1 MASRRSFRKINQR
14 SFVKNN
20 LFKNKLKYTG
30 RMKMKLKGIIT
41 AMVTPFDE
49 NQEIN
54 SEATKQ
60 LINKLIN
67 AGVSGIF
74 ILGTN
79 GEFHLLTDDEKVS
92 FAKLVIDEVNKR
104 VPVYVG
110 TGGNSTREVIVL
122 SKRME
127 ALGADALSVIT
138 PFFLVPTQEEV
149 IKHYK
154 AIAESVEIPIIL
166 YNIPKNTGMNL
177 ESATVAELAKV
188 KNIAGIKDSSGKI
201 ETLQGYIEAVK
212 DEDFC
217 VLSGSDSLIL
227 KALEMGASGAI
238 AATSNLITELDVSIY
253 QNFLKGDME
262 AAEKAQKDI
271 DKLRDVLKLGTVPS
285 ILKKSIE
292 LSGIPVGPARL
303 PATVPNPK
311 SVEKIR
317 DMLNYYGL

>member
-1 MASRRSFRKINQR
+1 ME
-14 SFVKNN
+14 
-20 LFKNKLKYTG
+20 
-30 RMKMKLKGIIT
+30 LKGIIT

-54 SEATKQ
+54 NEVTKQ

-67 AGVSGIF
+67 AGVDGIF

-79 GEFHLLTDDEKVS
+79 GEFHMLTDDEKVS
-92 FAKLVIDEVNKR
+92 FAKIVINEVNKR

-110 TGGNSTREVIVL
+110 TGGNSTREVIAL

-138 PFFLVPTQEEV
+138 PYFLVPTQEEV
-149 IKHYK
+149 IMHYK
-154 AIAESVEIPIIL
+154 AVAEAVQIPIIL

-177 ESATVAELAKV
+177 EASTVAELAKV

-201 ETLQGYIEAVK
+201 ENIKSYIEVAK
-212 DEDFC
+212 DQNFS

-227 KALEMGASGAI
+227 KALELGATGAI
-238 AATSNLITELDVSIY
+238 AATSNLLAELDVSIY

-271 DKLRDVLKLGTVPS
+271 DVLRGVLKLGTVPS
-285 ILKKSIE
+285 ILKKSVE
-292 LSGIPVGPARL
+292 LSGIPVGLARL
-303 PATVPNPK
+303 PVTEPNK
-311 SVEKIR
+311 EAVEKIVE
-317 DMLNYYGL
+317 MLNYYKLV

>member
-1 MASRRSFRKINQR
+1 MEI
-14 SFVKNN
+14 
-20 LFKNKLKYTG
+20 
-30 RMKMKLKGIIT
+30 KGIIT

-54 SEATKQ
+54 SAATKQ
-60 LINKLIN
+60 LVNRLID
-67 AGVSGIF
+67 AGVDGIF

-79 GEFHLLTDDEKVS
+79 GEFHLLTDDEKVR

-110 TGGNSTREVIVL
+110 TGGNSTREVIAL

-154 AIAESVEIPIIL
+154 AIAEAVNIPILL

-177 ESATVAELAKV
+177 EIETVAKLAKV

-201 ETLQGYIEAVK
+201 ENIQGYIDATK
-212 DEDFC
+212 GEDFC

-227 KALEMGASGAI
+227 KALKLGATGAI
-238 AATSNLITELDVSIY
+238 AATSNLLAELDVSIY
-253 QNFLKGDME
+253 KNFLKGDMD
-262 AAEKAQKDI
+262 AAEKAQQDI
-271 DKLRDVLKLGTVPS
+271 DVLRGVLKLGTVPS
-285 ILKKSIE
+285 VLKKSVE
-292 LSGIPVGPARL
+292 LAGIPVGPARL
-303 PATVPNPK
+303 PVTELDAE
-311 SVEKIR
+311 SIEKIKE
-317 DMLNYYGL
+317 MLKYYKLI

>member
-1 MASRRSFRKINQR
+1 
-14 SFVKNN
+14 
-20 LFKNKLKYTG
+20 
-30 RMKMKLKGIIT
+30 MKFKGIIT

-54 SEATKQ
+54 TTATKQ

-67 AGVSGIF
+67 AGVDGIF

-79 GEFHLLTDDEKVS
+79 GEFHLLTDDEKVT

-110 TGGNSTREVIVL
+110 TGGNSTRQVIAL
-122 SKRME
+122 SKKME

-154 AIAESVEIPIIL
+154 AVAESVKIPIIL

-177 ESATVAELAKV
+177 EPETVSELSKV

-201 ETLQGYIEAVK
+201 ENIQSYIEASK
-212 DEDFC
+212 GQDFC

-227 KALEMGASGAI
+227 KALEIGATGAI
-238 AATSNLITELDVSIY
+238 AATSNLLTELDVSIY
-253 QNFLKGDME
+253 QNFLKGDMG

-271 DKLRDVLKLGTVPS
+271 DVLRGVLKLGTVPS
-285 ILKKSIE
+285 ILKKFVE

-303 PATVPNPK
+303 PVTEPNAEA
-311 SVEKIR
+311 VEKIKE
-317 DMLNYYGL
+317 MLNYYKLA

>member
-1 MASRRSFRKINQR
+1 ME
-14 SFVKNN
+14 
-20 LFKNKLKYTG
+20 
-30 RMKMKLKGIIT
+30 LKGIIT
-41 AMVTPFDE
+41 AMVTPFDD
-49 NQEIN
+49 NHEIN
-54 SEATKQ
+54 PKATKH

-67 AGVSGIF
+67 AGVDGIF

-79 GEFHLLTDDEKVS
+79 GEFHLLTAEEKVA

-110 TGGNSTREVIVL
+110 TGGNSTREVIAL
-122 SKRME
+122 SKKME
-127 ALGADALSVIT
+127 AIGADALSVIT

-154 AIAESVEIPIIL
+154 AIASAVNIPIIL

-177 ESATVAELAKV
+177 EPDTIAELAKV

-201 ETLQGYIEAVK
+201 ENIQSYIEAAK
-212 DEDFC
+212 GEDFS

-227 KALEMGASGAI
+227 KALQLGATGAI
-238 AATSNLITELDVSIY
+238 AATSNLLTDLDVSIY

-271 DKLRDVLKLGTVPS
+271 DVLRGVLKLGTVPS
-285 ILKKSIE
+285 ILKKSVE

-303 PATVPNPK
+303 PVTEPN
-311 SVEKIR
+311 EEAIRKIKE
-317 DMLNYYGL
+317 MLTYYKMA

>member
-1 MASRRSFRKINQR
+1 ME
-14 SFVKNN
+14 
-20 LFKNKLKYTG
+20 
-30 RMKMKLKGIIT
+30 LKGIIT

-49 NQEIN
+49 KQEIN
-54 SEATKQ
+54 PKATKQ

-67 AGVSGIF
+67 AGVDGIF

-79 GEFHLLTDDEKVS
+79 GEFHLLTDEEKVA

-110 TGGNSTREVIVL
+110 TGGNSTREVIAL
-122 SKRME
+122 SKKME
-127 ALGADALSVIT
+127 AIGADALSVIT
-138 PFFLVPTQEEV
+138 PFFLVPTQDEV
-149 IKHYK
+149 IEHYK
-154 AIAESVEIPIIL
+154 AIASAVKIPIIL

-177 ESATVAELAKV
+177 EPDTVAELAKV

-201 ETLQGYIEAVK
+201 ENIQSYIEAAK
-212 DEDFC
+212 GEDFS

-227 KALEMGASGAI
+227 KALQLGATGAI
-238 AATSNLITELDVSIY
+238 AATSNLLTDLDVSIY

-271 DKLRDVLKLGTVPS
+271 DVLRGVLKLGTVPS
-285 ILKKSIE
+285 ILKKSVE

-303 PATVPNPK
+303 PVTEPNEEAI
-311 SVEKIR
+311 SKIKE
-317 DMLNYYGL
+317 MLTYYKMA

>member
-1 MASRRSFRKINQR
+1 MDI
-14 SFVKNN
+14 
-20 LFKNKLKYTG
+20 
-30 RMKMKLKGIIT
+30 KGIIT

-67 AGVSGIF
+67 AGVDGIF

-79 GEFHLLTDDEKVS
+79 GEFHLLNDDEKVS

-110 TGGNSTREVIVL
+110 TGGNSTREVIAL
-122 SKRME
+122 SKKME
-127 ALGADALSVIT
+127 AIGADALSVIT
-138 PFFLVPTQEEV
+138 PYFLVPTQEEV

-154 AIAESVEIPIIL
+154 AVAENVKIPIIL

-177 ESATVAELAKV
+177 EADTVKELAKV

-201 ETLQGYIEAVK
+201 ENIEAYIEAAK
-212 DEDFC
+212 GQNFC

-227 KALEMGASGAI
+227 KALQIGAKGAI
-238 AATSNLITELDVSIY
+238 AATSNLLTDLDVSIY

-262 AAEKAQKDI
+262 AAEKSQKDI
-271 DKLRDVLKLGTVPS
+271 DVLRAVLKLGTVPS
-285 ILKKSIE
+285 ILKKSVE

-303 PATVPNPK
+303 PVTEPK
-311 SVEKIR
+311 PEAVEKIKE
-317 DMLNYYGL
+317 MLKYYNLSN

>member
-1 MASRRSFRKINQR
+1 ME
-14 SFVKNN
+14 V
-20 LFKNKLKYTG
+20 
-30 RMKMKLKGIIT
+30 KGIIT

-54 SEATKQ
+54 SQATKQ

-67 AGVSGIF
+67 AGVDGIF

-79 GEFHLLTDDEKVS
+79 GEFHLLTDDEKVT

-110 TGGNSTREVIVL
+110 TGGNSTREVIAL
-122 SKRME
+122 SKKME

-154 AIAESVEIPIIL
+154 AVAESVQIPILL
-166 YNIPKNTGMNL
+166 YNIPKNTGMHL
-177 ESATVAELAKV
+177 EADTVKELAKV

-201 ETLQGYIEAVK
+201 ENIQSYIEASK
-212 DEDFC
+212 GQDFC

-227 KALEMGASGAI
+227 KALEIGATGAI
-238 AATSNLITELDVSIY
+238 AATSNLLTELDVSIY
-253 QNFLKGDME
+253 QNFLKGEME

-271 DKLRDVLKLGTVPS
+271 DVFRGVLKLGTVPS
-285 ILKKSIE
+285 ILKKSVE

-303 PATVPNPK
+303 PVTEPSAEAI
-311 SVEKIR
+311 EKVKE
-317 DMLNYYGL
+317 MLNYYKLA

>member
-1 MASRRSFRKINQR
+1 MEI
-14 SFVKNN
+14 
-20 LFKNKLKYTG
+20 
-30 RMKMKLKGIIT
+30 KGIIT

-54 SEATKQ
+54 SAATKQ
-60 LINKLIN
+60 LVDRLIN
-67 AGVSGIF
+67 AGVDGIF

-79 GEFHLLTDDEKVS
+79 GEFHLLTDDEKVR

-110 TGGNSTREVIVL
+110 TGGNSTREVIAL
-122 SKRME
+122 SKKME

-154 AIAESVEIPIIL
+154 AIAEAVNIPILL

-177 ESATVAELAKV
+177 EIETVAKLAKV

-201 ETLQGYIEAVK
+201 ENIQGYIDATK
-212 DEDFC
+212 GEDFC

-227 KALEMGASGAI
+227 KALKLGATGAI
-238 AATSNLITELDVSIY
+238 AATSNLLAELDVSIY
-253 QNFLKGDME
+253 KNFLKGDMD
-262 AAEKAQKDI
+262 AAEKAQQDI
-271 DKLRDVLKLGTVPS
+271 DVLRGILKLGTVPS
-285 ILKKSIE
+285 VLKKSVE
-292 LSGIPVGPARL
+292 LAGIPVGPARL
-303 PATVPNPK
+303 PVTELDAE
-311 SVEKIR
+311 SIEKIKE
-317 DMLNYYGL
+317 MLKYYKLI

>member
-1 MASRRSFRKINQR
+1 ME
-14 SFVKNN
+14 
-20 LFKNKLKYTG
+20 
-30 RMKMKLKGIIT
+30 LKGIIT

-54 SEATKQ
+54 PKATKQ

-67 AGVSGIF
+67 AGVDGIF
-74 ILGTN
+74 IMGTN
-79 GEFHLLTDDEKVS
+79 GEFHLLTDEEKVA

-110 TGGNSTREVIVL
+110 TGGNSTREVIAL
-122 SKRME
+122 SKKME
-127 ALGADALSVIT
+127 AIGADALSVIT

-154 AIAESVEIPIIL
+154 AIASAVKIPIIL

-177 ESATVAELAKV
+177 EPDTIAELAKA

-201 ETLQGYIEAVK
+201 ENIQSYIEAAK
-212 DEDFC
+212 GEDFS

-227 KALEMGASGAI
+227 KALQLGATGAI
-238 AATSNLITELDVSIY
+238 AATSNLLTELDVSIY

-271 DKLRDVLKLGTVPS
+271 DVLRGVLKLGTVPS
-285 ILKKSIE
+285 ILKKSVE
-292 LSGIPVGPARL
+292 LSGIPVGLARL
-303 PATVPNPK
+303 PVTEPN
-311 SVEKIR
+311 EETIGKIKE
-317 DMLNYYGL
+317 MLVYYKMV